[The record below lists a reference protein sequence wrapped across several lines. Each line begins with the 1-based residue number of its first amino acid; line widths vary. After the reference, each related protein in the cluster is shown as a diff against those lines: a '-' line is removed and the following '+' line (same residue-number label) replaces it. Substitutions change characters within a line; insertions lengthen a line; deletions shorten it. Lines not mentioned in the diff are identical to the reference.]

1 MSYKKNDPYTMLT
14 NGPLEKHTMLPRIEL
29 IRHSPSAWY
38 SAKRLRK
45 ITGNRRKKNVA
56 IKVF

>member
-1 MSYKKNDPYTMLT
+1 MLVR
-14 NGPLEKHTMLPRIEL
+14 GPLERHTMLPRIEL
-29 IRHSPSAWY
+29 IRYSPSAWY